1 MELANLGAPNMN
13 NGYLHCLVLGCLL
26 LGASFNVSAEL
37 VGEGP
42 RLKLENRISQEQIKS
57 GDLSLFDIRQAGLLI
72 FTTPFNKADG
82 HGDGPYDFAVLDQ
95 RSPVAGNRPTLQG
108 NGSFLRVNGLDS
120 QTCLECHA
128 IVSNRTVP
136 ATLGIGGVGGINTSA
151 MFQPD
156 SIDVADNDF
165 DGIANFNGRLIN
177 PPFLF
182 GSGGV
187 ELLGLE
193 MTHFLRELRQ
203 QAIDNPGTVIN
214 LETKGVS
221 FGSIVAD
228 NSGALDVSNV
238 EGIDDDLVVRPFGR
252 KGEFAT
258 VREFDV
264 GALAFHLGMQAA
276 EAFGG
281 EFIDADNDGV
291 ANEISIGDLSALSI
305 FLTTLKRPVEKRTK
319 NYRVGKK
326 LFHEIGCA
334 DCHRPSMQTHSTHLP
349 YKLTGEPETPYV
361 DIFYEVDLSEA
372 PMSFRI
378 NQKGGISVPL
388 YSDLK
393 RHDMGYAN
401 AENFSLASYEQNRK
415 YITARL
421 WGIADTAP
429 YMHDGSAFTLV
440 NAIAMHDDPGSEAK
454 QSAQNFADLS
464 DKKKNM
470 VLKFLFSLRTP
481 MHPAKDLLSDME

>member
-1 MELANLGAPNMN
+1 MKTDKN
-13 NGYLHCLVLGCLL
+13 NAYLHCLIFACLSIA
-26 LGASFNVSAEL
+26 ASFNAVAEL

-42 RLKLENRISQEQIKS
+42 RLKPKSRISQEQIES
-57 GDLSLFDIRQAGLLI
+57 GDLSLLEIRQAGLLI

-82 HGDGPYDFAVLDQ
+82 HGDGPHDFAVSDQ

-128 IVSNRTVP
+128 IVSNRTIP

-156 SIDVADNDF
+156 SFDVADNDF
-165 DGIANFNGRLIN
+165 DGVADFNGRLIN

-187 ELLGLE
+187 ELLGLD
-193 MTHFLRELRQ
+193 MTHSLQELRQ
-203 QAIDNPGTVIN
+203 QAVDNPGTTIH
-214 LETKGVS
+214 LKTKGVS

-228 NSGALDVSNV
+228 ATGALDVSNV
-238 EGIDDDLVVRPFGR
+238 EGVADDLVVRPFGR

-281 EFIDADNDGV
+281 EFADADNDGV
-291 ANEISIGDLSALSI
+291 ANEITTGDLSALSI
-305 FLTTLKRPVEKRTK
+305 FLTTLERPFEERP
-319 NYRVGKK
+319 NSHRAGRE
-326 LFHEIGCA
+326 LFREIGCA
-334 DCHRPSMQTHSTHLP
+334 DCHRPSMQTQRTNLP
-349 YKLTGEPETPYV
+349 YKLTGDPESPFA
-361 DIFYEVDLSEA
+361 DNFYEVDLTTA
-372 PMSFRI
+372 PMRFRA
-378 NQKGGISVPL
+378 NRQGGISVPL
-388 YSDLK
+388 FSDLK
-393 RHDMGYAN
+393 RHDMGYVL
-401 AENFSLASYEQNRK
+401 AENFSLASNEENRK

-429 YMHDGSAFTLV
+429 YMHDGRAFTLLE
-440 NAIAMHDDPGSEAK
+440 AIAMHGAPGSEAK
-454 QSAQNFADLS
+454 QAAEKFATLS
-464 DKKKNM
+464 NTEKNK
-470 VLKFLFSLRTP
+470 VLKLLLSLRTP
-481 MHPAKDLLSDME
+481 KHPTKGLFTVVESKGKTP